1 MAPKKKTTTNG
12 NGAASNGSAPATTAQ
27 RLGAILKS
35 SRDIMRKDKGLS
47 GEIDRIPV
55 LTWIMFLKFLDDME
69 SMREEEA
76 KLSGKKFKP
85 AIESPYRWRDWAAKE
100 DGITGDELIAFINQ
114 EECRR
119 PDGSKG
125 AGLFAYLRGLHGA
138 EGGDRRDVI
147 ATVFKG
153 TVNRMINGYLLRD
166 VINKM
171 NGIHFTS
178 SDEIHTL
185 GNFYESM
192 LKEMRDAAGD
202 SGEFYTP
209 RAVVRFMVEVIDP
222 RIGETVLDPACGT
235 GGFLVEALSHME
247 KQCRTVQQ
255 RRKLQ
260 EGTILGGEAKPLP
273 YLLAQMNLLLH
284 GLETPRIEPGN
295 TLAVPLRELGDKDRV
310 DVILTNPPFG
320 GEEERGILSNFPAD
334 KQTVE
339 TALLFLQLIMRK
351 LRRAPKPG
359 RAAVVV
365 PNGVLFG
372 DGIAARIKEELLRE
386 FNLHT
391 IVRLPEGVF
400 APYTSI
406 PTNLLF
412 FDRNGTTRDVWFYAL
427 PLPEGRRQYTKTQ
440 PIQYNE
446 LVDCVKWWGD
456 RRTSSRAWSVGV
468 DELLAGGCN
477 LDCLH
482 ANASGEEIR
491 ASPHELIDEIW
502 LQQERVTALLRT
514 LRSKMD
520 SFARATKAAPLR
532 RLGDVAPL
540 QRRPAAVDP
549 TKEYPQVS
557 VRSFGRG
564 TFHKAPL
571 IGSEITWE
579 KPHLVKRGDIVI
591 SNIKAWEGAVA
602 VAAPEDDGRYGSH
615 RYLTCVPVPNVVT
628 ARYVA
633 LYLLTPTGLR
643 GLGAASPGSA
653 DRNRTLSTKAL
664 LDIQIPVP
672 SYDSQLWFDDIWDI
686 LLELRTLQSNAA
698 STGEELL
705 LAAFSWAYLPGDG
718 ARENIPPKQR
728 AGGDAERTSS

>member
-1 MAPKKKTTTNG
+1 MTSREKRLMAKNKAKTTNG
-12 NGAASNGSAPATTAQ
+12 NGANGSAAATTAQ
-27 RLGAILKS
+27 RLGTILKS

-47 GEIDRIPV
+47 GDVDRIPV

-85 AIESPYRWRDWAAKE
+85 AIEPPYRWRDWAAKD

-125 AGLFAYLRGLHGA
+125 AGLFAYLRALRGA

-166 VINKM
+166 VINKV

-209 RAVVRFMVEVIDP
+209 RAVVRLMVDVVDP
-222 RIGETVLDPACGT
+222 KIGETVLDPACGT
-235 GGFLVEALSHME
+235 GGFLVETYSHME
-247 KQCRTVQQ
+247 KQCKTVQQ

-295 TLAVPLRELGDKDRV
+295 SLAVALREIGDKDRV

-320 GEEERGILSNFPAD
+320 GEEERGILSNFPED
-334 KQTVE
+334 KQTAE

-391 IVRLPEGVF
+391 IVRLPNGVF
-400 APYTSI
+400 EPYTPI
-406 PTNLLF
+406 PTNILF
-412 FDRNGTTRDVWFYAL
+412 FDRTGPTGDIWFYEH
-427 PLPEGRRQYTKTQ
+427 PLPEGRKKYTKTA
-440 PIQYNE
+440 PIQFEEFNPLKQWWSKRVEGPQAWRVSAEGVLAKGSNLDLANPNAADDLERLPAAE
-446 LVDCVKWWGD
+446 LVQ
-456 RRTSSRAWSVGV
+456 RALSA
-468 DELLAGGCN
+468 E
-477 LDCLH
+477 
-482 ANASGEEIR
+482 R
-491 ASPHELIDEIW
+491 ALIAILE
-502 LQQERVTALLRT
+502 
-514 LRSKMD
+514 
-520 SFARATKAAPLR
+520 
-532 RLGDVAPL
+532 DV
-540 QRRPAAVDP
+540 Q
-549 TKEYPQVS
+549 KQ
-557 VRSFGRG
+557 
-564 TFHKAPL
+564 
-571 IGSEITWE
+571 
-579 KPHLVKRGDIVI
+579 
-591 SNIKAWEGAVA
+591 
-602 VAAPEDDGRYGSH
+602 
-615 RYLTCVPVPNVVT
+615 
-628 ARYVA
+628 
-633 LYLLTPTGLR
+633 
-643 GLGAASPGSA
+643 
-653 DRNRTLSTKAL
+653 
-664 LDIQIPVP
+664 
-672 SYDSQLWFDDIWDI
+672 
-686 LLELRTLQSNAA
+686 
-698 STGEELL
+698 
-705 LAAFSWAYLPGDG
+705 LAAEGV
-718 ARENIPPKQR
+718 R
-728 AGGDAERTSS
+728 